1 VAAELR
7 AHMREQEKREDQFLE
22 SLPDF
27 RQFEDCREVTDPEL
41 AVPLYM
47 LMEARGQ
54 YLQAQRQDTK
64 EELTKDML
72 KAIAALERAL
82 LAKWMNRE

>member
-1 VAAELR
+1 
-7 AHMREQEKREDQFLE
+7 
-22 SLPDF
+22 
-27 RQFEDCREVTDPEL
+27 
-41 AVPLYM
+41 
-47 LMEARGQ
+47 MEARSQ

>member
-1 VAAELR
+1 
-7 AHMREQEKREDQFLE
+7 MREQEKREDQFLE

-47 LMEARGQ
+47 LMEARSQ
-54 YLQAQRQDTK
+54 YLQATK
-64 EELTKDML
+64 TGHQGRTYKRH
-72 KAIAALERAL
+72 AQSYSGFRASFVSQVD
-82 LAKWMNRE
+82 EP